1 MAASVASL
9 LGEDAIR
16 RIRLPIE
23 QAGGLPRQA
32 YISPEFFALER
43 ERLFPRI
50 WMGIGFTSD
59 VPDPGDAV
67 PLMAAG
73 VPIVLCRDKSGTL
86 RAFHNVCRHRAARV
100 LEKPAK
106 GLNVFSCPY
115 HAWAFGLDG
124 ALRAIPFF
132 DGTPDGKGC
141 SLDWSQNGL
150 VPVRLATWHHWV
162 FINLDGQAPPLEEYL
177 APLIALTQ
185 GYDLS
190 ATRLHRRVDWE
201 FDANWKFQNDNWETY
216 HHTWVHEGIFK
227 RMSDDIDFATREPF
241 MQSLQWENVVTLKRR
256 RNPNSRANIVN
267 LTGAPL
273 PPVPRIPG
281 FEDNIGG
288 TSLVFPNVTITLADN
303 HLASVITDPLAP
315 DRTHAILG
323 FFFVGDAATSE
334 AMEAAR
340 KPVLDRWLGAS
351 RDPRGMDGIRSQDFA
366 IWESQQIARQ
376 SPVADDV
383 KFSPVWES
391 NIHHFHNRL
400 LDGLL

>member
-1 MAASVASL
+1 MAASVESL

-43 ERLFPRI
+43 ARLFPRT

-59 VPDPGDAV
+59 VPDPGDAI

-106 GLNVFSCPY
+106 NLNVFSCPY

-150 VPVRLATWHHWV
+150 VPVRVATWHHWV
-162 FINLDGQAPPLEEYL
+162 FVNLDGQAPPLEEYL
-177 APLIALTQ
+177 APRGLFAGRELDHREEDDVQYGFQIAKET
-185 GYDLS
+185 S
-190 ATRLHRRVDWE
+190 RL
-201 FDANWKFQNDNWETY
+201 
-216 HHTWVHEGIFK
+216 
-227 RMSDDIDFATREPF
+227 DIGQT
-241 MQSLQWENVVTLKRR
+241 VVVK
-256 RNPNSRANIVN
+256 
-267 LTGAPL
+267 
-273 PPVPRIPG
+273 
-281 FEDNIGG
+281 GG
-288 TSLVFPNVTITLADN
+288 TVLAVEAFAQPRYIGMRNRLGRLRGEFFRID
-303 HLASVITDPLAP
+303 P
-315 DRTHAILG
+315 DRKH
-323 FFFVGDAATSE
+323 
-334 AMEAAR
+334 
-340 KPVLDRWLGAS
+340 
-351 RDPRGMDGIRSQDFA
+351 RDPGAAMR
-366 IWESQQIARQ
+366 
-376 SPVADDV
+376 
-383 KFSPVWES
+383 
-391 NIHHFHNRL
+391 
-400 LDGLL
+400 